1 MLKAPLKKNLLICA
15 IIFACCGSQNSDIE
29 IDLSNTSTP
38 KSIPTSSTTVL
49 VNKEYAKDL
58 EVGDCFEFSNREL
71 DYVAYEEQ
79 ILLIDCNELHTNE
92 VITIINFLSDEET
105 VFNDDNIPN
114 KELYD
119 SCMQSYFDK
128 YDRPLA
134 GTLTYINWI
143 GDTSDFE
150 TKSKLKYFL

>member
-105 VFNDDNIPN
+105 VFNDDNIPT
-114 KELYD
+114 KEL
-119 SCMQSYFDK
+119 SINFASGVRLMKQL
-128 YDRPLA
+128 PLFNSPKVVS
-134 GTLTYINWI
+134 LLVLLNSSRYV
-143 GDTSDFE
+143 
-150 TKSKLKYFL
+150 